1 MRRVSPM
8 TCASLRSALVE
19 GRTQEVEIVLK
30 EIAHN
35 VFLFFVESFLDRM
48 DSIRYGLDNAF

>member
-1 MRRVSPM
+1 MK
-8 TCASLRSALVE
+8 
-19 GRTQEVEIVLK
+19 IVLK